1 MKDEAY
7 RRSYYLSQVIR
18 NSWPDPVIEHLFFPF
33 PVVFEVLVA
42 LHSVIVS
49 VHQSLQSI
57 FLSTNF
63 LLEFFSGHLADV
75 LDPAKTIRSLP
86 ASNVGELL
94 QVRFSRILNFVQF
107 YS

>member
-7 RRSYYLSQVIR
+7 RRSNYLFQVIG
-18 NSWPDPVIEHLFFPF
+18 NFWPNPIIKHLLLSF

-42 LHSVIVS
+42 LNSVVVS
-49 VHQSLQSI
+49 IHQSLQSI

-63 LLEFFSGHLADV
+63 LLEFFFGYRADV
-75 LDPAKTIRSLP
+75 LDPAKTIRCLS

-94 QVRFSRILNFVQF
+94 QVRFSRILDLVQF